1 MFAIIKVGG
10 KQFKVVENQD
20 LDIDL
25 TNLQQGDSLDISEVL
40 LLSKEGVPYI
50 NPKNCVVRC
59 EVLQHFR
66 GPKLVVFKNRQ
77 RSTFR
82 KKKGHRQDYTRVKIK
97 EIVNN

>member
-10 KQFKVVENQD
+10 KQFKVSPEQE

-25 TNLQQGDSLDISEVL
+25 LNKQEGDSFEINDILLVSGEKLNLD
-40 LLSKEGVPYI
+40 
-50 NPKNCVVRC
+50 PKKTLVKC
-59 EVLQHFR
+59 EVVKHFR

-77 RSTFR
+77 RHTFR